1 MERFTRL
8 GLYCLF
14 LAATIIAP
22 LSAIGQTTVQY
33 RSPENYSRSFQM
45 HINGSDTTFEQPT
58 IFHLGNCAFPLPRKA
73 EDLTTGF
80 EFKYNLLG
88 SDASGSIQVLGFGGG
103 NYTRKAVHVVIEFM
117 QKQSFNC
124 DKDTVTFGAGL
135 IALLSIERQ
144 SGKLDVTNLPQVAA
158 SVTLGKLKASYSL
171 RTIGITGPMALQVLP
186 TNFEFDTD
194 SYKEF
199 YKVMDLV
206 KNLYETDPTK
216 LRITPQL
223 LPQTVVIADPKSKKA
238 KKS

>member
-1 MERFTRL
+1 MERFTRF

-14 LAATIIAP
+14 VAATIIAP
-22 LSAIGQTTVQY
+22 LSVIGQTTVQY
-33 RSPENYSRSFQM
+33 RSPENYSCALQM
-45 HINGSDTTFEQPT
+45 RTSGYDTTFVQPT
-58 IFHLGNCAFPLPRKA
+58 VFHLGNCAFPLPLGVS
-73 EDLTTGF
+73 DLTTGF
-80 EFKYNLLG
+80 EFKYNLLS

-103 NYTRKAVHVVIEFM
+103 NYSRKAVHVVIEFM
-117 QKQSFNC
+117 QKRSFNC
-124 DKDTVTFGAGL
+124 EKDTVTFGAGL

-144 SGKLDVTNLPQVAA
+144 SGKIDVTNLPQVAA

-171 RTIGITGPMALQVLP
+171 RTIGITGPVALQVLP

-206 KNLYETDPTK
+206 KNLYESDPAK
-216 LRITPQL
+216 LNITPQL
-223 LPQTVVIADPKSKKA
+223 LPRTIVIADPKCKKA